1 MLDDALNSHLGCKSL
16 AIANL
21 IVCIHSVSNRYKVDC
36 LYQVRGEAI
45 KKPL

>member
-1 MLDDALNSHLGCKSL
+1 VSSNLTSATKSL
-16 AIANL
+16 ANL

-45 KKPL
+45 KKP